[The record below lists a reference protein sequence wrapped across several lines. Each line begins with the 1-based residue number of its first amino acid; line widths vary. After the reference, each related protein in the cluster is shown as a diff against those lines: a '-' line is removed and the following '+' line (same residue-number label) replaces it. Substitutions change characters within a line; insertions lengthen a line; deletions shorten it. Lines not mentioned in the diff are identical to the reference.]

1 MDWEAEKQESGG
13 EVDAL
18 ELQSSCLTKKRDH
31 KYCQGHFRSLPGQ
44 KENVDST

>member
-1 MDWEAEKQESGG
+1 MDREAEKQESGG

-31 KYCQGHFRSLPGQ
+31 EYCQGHFRSLPGQ